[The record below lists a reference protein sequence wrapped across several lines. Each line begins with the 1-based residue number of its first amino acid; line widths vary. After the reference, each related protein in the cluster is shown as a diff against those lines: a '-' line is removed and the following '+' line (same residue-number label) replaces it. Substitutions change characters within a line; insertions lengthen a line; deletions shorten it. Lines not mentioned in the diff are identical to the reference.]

1 VDLHDCGSH
10 PDLSLDLMERSI
22 GLVGAY
28 LRTLGAS
35 LLRDEPLRAQIAI
48 AQRAEQV
55 MLAELGT
62 NTHKGAIF
70 LAGVLLIG
78 AYRVGSHDDEPA
90 LRAAVSSVAREIA
103 EVAAPRATH
112 GEAARRRYRVGG
124 ILGEVEAGLPS
135 VFEVGVPAFRA
146 AVLRGD
152 DHAAASFSMLAR
164 LMQTVEDTT
173 ALHRCGSAGLARLR
187 ADGAGLERLVA
198 TGAHVP
204 FLRERNALYRRMNLT
219 MGGVADLLGAGLG
232 WLVHRGELPPAPA
245 PPGGSALR

>member
-1 VDLHDCGSH
+1 
-10 PDLSLDLMERSI
+10 MERSI

-28 LRTLGAS
+28 LRTLGGS
-35 LLRDEPLRAQIAI
+35 LVRDEPLHAQIAI

-70 LAGVLLIG
+70 LSGVLLI
-78 AYRVGSHDDEPA
+78 ASYRVGSHDERA
-90 LRAAVSSVAREIA
+90 LRAAVSSVGREIA

-187 ADGAGLERLVA
+187 ADGACLERLVA

-232 WLVHRGELPPAPA
+232 WLAHRGELPPVPG
-245 PPGGSALR
+245 PPGGSARR

>member
-1 VDLHDCGSH
+1 
-10 PDLSLDLMERSI
+10 MERSI
-22 GLVGAY
+22 GLVDGY
-28 LRTLGAS
+28 LRTLGGS
-35 LLRDEPLRAQIAI
+35 LLRDEPLGAQIAI
-48 AQRAEQV
+48 AQRAEQM

-70 LAGVLLIG
+70 LGGVVLI
-78 AYRVGSHDDEPA
+78 ASHRVGSHDEPT

-103 EVAAPRATH
+103 EVAAPRATN
-112 GEAARRRYRVGG
+112 GEAARRRHGVGG
-124 ILGEVEAGLPS
+124 ILREVEEGLPS

-146 AVLRGD
+146 AVARGAD
-152 DHAAASFSMLAR
+152 EEAASFSMLSR

-187 ADGAGLERLVA
+187 ADGRSLERLVA
-198 TGAHVP
+198 AGRHVP

-232 WLVHRGELPPAPA
+232 WLVHRGELRPAPV
-245 PPGGSALR
+245 SSRR